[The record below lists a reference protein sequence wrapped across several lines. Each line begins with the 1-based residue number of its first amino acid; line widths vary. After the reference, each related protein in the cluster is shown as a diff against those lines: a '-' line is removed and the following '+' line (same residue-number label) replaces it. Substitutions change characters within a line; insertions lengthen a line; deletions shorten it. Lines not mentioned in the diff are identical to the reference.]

1 MAPAEAEKKP
11 AERGGG
17 WRKKEGW
24 GEGEDL
30 EPKKGGRRG
39 LGRRK
44 KAKKKKTRG
53 ERREGGGEG
62 RKIKKNN

>member
-44 KAKKKKTRG
+44 KAKKKKKQEERG
-53 ERREGGGEG
+53 ERVGVKEE
-62 RKIKKNN
+62 K